1 MQNGLK
7 SVVNVKQKKMI
18 EYIPISVAYKKKTG
32 TKVWVQTFTS
42 ERCPDT
48 LITNRS
54 TKLPQGCEIL
64 EIGVGSRFEE
74 IYKKK
79 YG

>member
-1 MQNGLK
+1 
-7 SVVNVKQKKMI
+7 VENVKKKIM

-32 TKVWVQTFTS
+32 TKVWVKTFTDL
-42 ERCPDT
+42 RCPDP

-54 TKLPQGCEIL
+54 TKLPAGSEIV
-64 EIGVGSRFEE
+64 EIEVGSQFEQR
-74 IYKKK
+74 YKKK

>member
-1 MQNGLK
+1 M
-7 SVVNVKQKKMI
+7 

-32 TKVWVQTFTS
+32 TKVWVKTFTDL
-42 ERCPDT
+42 RCPDP

-54 TKLPQGCEIL
+54 TKLPEGSEII

-74 IYKKK
+74 RYKQK

>member
-1 MQNGLK
+1 MYTPKDQ
-7 SVVNVKQKKMI
+7 
-18 EYIPISVAYKKKTG
+18 IPISVAFRKKSG
-32 TKVWVQTFTS
+32 TKVWVKTFTS

-54 TKLPQGCEIL
+54 KKLPEGCEIV
-64 EIGVGSRFEE
+64 EIGVGSKFEAL
-74 IYKKK
+74 YKRK

>member
-1 MQNGLK
+1 MP
-7 SVVNVKQKKMI
+7 
-18 EYIPISVAYKKKTG
+18 EYIPITVAYKKKTG
-32 TKVWVQTFTS
+32 QKVWLQTFTDIP
-42 ERCPDT
+42 CPDK

-54 TKLPQGCEIL
+54 TKLPEGCEIV
-64 EIGVGSRFEE
+64 EIGVGSKFEQ

>member
-1 MQNGLK
+1 M
-7 SVVNVKQKKMI
+7 

-32 TKVWVQTFTS
+32 TKVWVKTFTDL
-42 ERCPDT
+42 RCPDP

-54 TKLPQGCEIL
+54 TKLPAGSEIV
-64 EIGVGSRFEE
+64 EIGVGSQFEQR
-74 IYKKK
+74 YKKK

>member
-1 MQNGLK
+1 M
-7 SVVNVKQKKMI
+7 

-32 TKVWVQTFTS
+32 TKVWVKTFTDL
-42 ERCPDT
+42 RCPDP

-54 TKLPQGCEIL
+54 TKLPEGSEII
-64 EIGVGSRFEE
+64 EIGVGSRFEDR
-74 IYKKK
+74 YKQK